1 MLQRNN
7 VMSGPDAAVN
17 RVCRA
22 LAKGRISVD
31 SITARDLAKF
41 VGKTTSLLYHHW
53 GSLDGFLYAVS
64 QQGFEE
70 LGQRFEAVMKSGGGL
85 PELAEE
91 FVGFGLESPALYALM
106 FERRY
111 DWPALKKS
119 GAFERVGS
127 ATAMW
132 QALVGY
138 LKSAGSEDP
147 DMDARL
153 FYAGLHGMV
162 SLAVSGRANFGALT
176 KTDREIAILAARRLA
191 LRLTQ
196 PRIAEELSS
205 S

>member
-1 MLQRNN
+1 
-7 VMSGPDAAVN
+7 VN

-64 QQGFEE
+64 QQGFQE
-70 LGQRFEAVMKSGGGL
+70 LGQRFDAVMKAGGGL

-91 FVGFGLESPALYALM
+91 FVSFGLESPALYALM
-106 FERRY
+106 FERHY

-119 GAFERVGS
+119 GAFERGGS
-127 ATAMW
+127 TAGMW

-138 LKSAGSEDP
+138 LASAGSADP

-191 LRLTQ
+191 SRLTQ
-196 PRIAEELSS
+196 PQPRPAQELSS

>member
-1 MLQRNN
+1 MLERNN

-22 LAKGRISVD
+22 LAKGRLSVD

-70 LGQRFEAVMKSGGGL
+70 LGQRFEAVMKAGGRL

-91 FVGFGLESPALYALM
+91 FVSFGLESPALYALM
-106 FERRY
+106 FERHY

-119 GAFERVGS
+119 GAFERVG
-127 ATAMW
+127 ATAGMW
-132 QALVGY
+132 DTLVQY
-138 LKSAGSEDP
+138 LAGAGSEDP

-191 LRLTQ
+191 LRLTR
-196 PRIAEELSS
+196 PTTAEELTSS
-205 S
+205 